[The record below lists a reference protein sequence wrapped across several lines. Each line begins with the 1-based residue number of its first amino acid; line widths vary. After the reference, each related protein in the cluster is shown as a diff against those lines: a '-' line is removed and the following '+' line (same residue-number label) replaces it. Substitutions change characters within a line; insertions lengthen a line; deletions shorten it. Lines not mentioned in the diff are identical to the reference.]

1 MIVRKLIGA
10 IRDSTSDIRHPTSE
24 IRHPTSDIRDLT
36 SEIWHPT
43 SNIRHPRSDIRHPTS
58 EIRHPTSDIRYPISE
73 IRHPTFEKMAVMC
86 SAWDQ
91 GTYEVRFERKQ
102 CGLFWFCLIF
112 LSFCIVHCSQDW
124 NIKYAS
130 ILQKFC
136 VLIGYRCVQDGHAS
150 HSRRSTFQLLRNL
163 GYVYTAPFRCCVQS
177 EAPSP
182 YENLNA

>member
-10 IRDSTSDIRHPTSE
+10 IRDSTSDTRDSTSDIRPPTSE

-36 SEIWHPT
+36 SD
-43 SNIRHPRSDIRHPTS
+43 IRHPRSDFRDLTCNIRHPRFD
-58 EIRHPTSDIRYPISE
+58 IRHPISE

-112 LSFCIVHCSQDW
+112 LSFCIVQNAYYPGMLLHWETCSEVV
-124 NIKYAS
+124 Y
-130 ILQKFC
+130 ILF
-136 VLIGYRCVQDGHAS
+136 
-150 HSRRSTFQLLRNL
+150 RSVR
-163 GYVYTAPFRCCVQS
+163 
-177 EAPSP
+177 
-182 YENLNA
+182 